1 MFLQKRFAV
10 VAFAAALAI
19 ALHLVTWF
27 SMRGACDAQR
37 TFEKEPCPYVVSD
50 SADPADHIKV
60 NAEVLA
66 PVPAPVEVEIDV
78 APRKPCAYR

>member
-1 MFLQKRFAV
+1 MFLHKRFAV

-37 TFEKEPCPYVVSD
+37 SLERAPCPYVVSD
-50 SADPADHIKV
+50 SADPADHVKLNVKV
-60 NAEVLA
+60 LPPAS
-66 PVPAPVEVEIDV
+66 APVEAEVT
-78 APRKPCAYR
+78 PTRPCAYR